1 MPNEAGQ
8 TAIAVL
14 VGDGLIVVVAF
25 CVGADDATGSEL
37 LLPNG
42 AQADSSSA
50 IARNGSKRRGTCI
63 GNSYLSCI
71 TVFIKLMSK
80 IDNLFRLPTCAE

>member
-1 MPNEAGQ
+1 MPNEAAQ

-14 VGDGLIVVVAF
+14 VGEGLMVVVAF

-37 LLPNG
+37 LLPKG

-50 IARNGSKRRGTCI
+50 IARNGSKHRGTCI

-71 TVFIKLMSK
+71 TVSIKLVS
-80 IDNLFRLPTCAE
+80 IFDNIF